1 MSHLPHALPSPRTL
15 DAAAAPALRWGV
27 LGTGW
32 IAERFIWSVQ
42 LHTRQRFTAIGS
54 RNPERSAAFAARLG
68 VPGWYGSYE
77 ELVADPAVDV
87 VNVATRTPPTLPER
101 GEYWT
106 SAVHAE
112 QHPAGHQAE
121 QRGGQWG

>member
-1 MSHLPHALPSPRTL
+1 MSHLPHALPSPRTP

-68 VPGWYGSYE
+68 V
-77 ELVADPAVDV
+77 DV